1 MLKNEGKS
9 FATNPFV
16 LTDPRS
22 EKTKGTKLSAKK
34 PGAHLSKDLVTRDLL
49 NKIVDRVKR
58 I

>member
-16 LTDPRS
+16 VTDPRS
-22 EKTKGTKLSAKK
+22 EKTKGTKVSQKK
-34 PGAHLSKDLVTRDLL
+34 PGAHLSKDLITREVL
-49 NKIVDRVKR
+49 NRIVDRVKR

>member
-16 LTDPRS
+16 VTDPRS
-22 EKTKGTKLSAKK
+22 EKTKGTKVSPKK
-34 PGAHLSKDLVTRDLL
+34 PGAHLSKDLITREVL
-49 NKIVDRVKR
+49 NRIVDRVKR

>member
-16 LTDPRS
+16 VTDPRS
-22 EKTKGTKLSAKK
+22 EKTKGTKVSSKK
-34 PGAHLSKDLVTRDLL
+34 PGAHLSKDLITREVL
-49 NKIVDRVKR
+49 NRIVDRVKR